1 MQSRLNPPTET
12 LFLLANTP
20 WKEEYRAQAIRELDT
35 TGVDGASFY
44 SQNGAV
50 VERYFAAFEKG
61 RVESAGTALLS
72 EADHFVFSIYALLLW
87 QHPEWLMDIDA
98 VADEALAE
106 AVNRQVIDAAE
117 GNDDIITGLDSLGI
131 SDQAKWQVMVLL
143 QKPRQQLGTVFKAVA
158 DNLPA
163 FEKAQAR
170 VSRELNGL
178 LEQFDT
184 LAASTYGAWPLDLS
198 RVVKASAPVVPT
210 LAMPFAVLA
219 SDDVCF
225 CGLLCYKLFRSVG
238 GAFTGEEM
246 VICAKAL
253 CDRSKVEILQHLKE
267 KSLYGLEIAEKM
279 GLTPATVSHHMG
291 ILLAT
296 GFVEIEKRG
305 GKAFYQLST
314 TGIRKFLAGTEQ
326 LLL

>member
-20 WKEEYRAQAIRELDT
+20 WKEEYRAQAIRQLDT
-35 TGVDGASFY
+35 TGVDGAAFY

-61 RVESAGTALLS
+61 RVESAGTALLA
-72 EADHFVFSIYALLLW
+72 EAEQLTFSIYALLLW
-87 QHPEWLMDIDA
+87 QHPEWAVKMDS
-98 VADEALAE
+98 VTDEALAE
-106 AVNRQVIDAAE
+106 AVNRHVIDAAE
-117 GNDDIITGLDSLGI
+117 GNDDIIAGLDSLGI
-131 SDQAKWQVMVLL
+131 SDQAKWQVMVLM
-143 QKPRQQLGTVFKAVA
+143 QKPRQQLGAVFRAVA
-158 DNLPA
+158 ENIPA

-170 VSRELNGL
+170 VSRELAGL
-178 LEQFDT
+178 LAQFDT
-184 LAASTYGAWPLDLS
+184 LAESTYGAWPLDLS
-198 RVVKASAPVVPT
+198 RVVNSSAPVVPT
-210 LAMPFAVLA
+210 LAMPFAVMA

-238 GAFTGEEM
+238 GEFTQEEL
-246 VICAKAL
+246 VVCAKAL
-253 CDRSKVEILQHLKE
+253 SDKSKVEILRHLKE

-291 ILLAT
+291 ILLTT

-314 TGIRKFLAGTEQ
+314 TGLRKFLAGTEQ